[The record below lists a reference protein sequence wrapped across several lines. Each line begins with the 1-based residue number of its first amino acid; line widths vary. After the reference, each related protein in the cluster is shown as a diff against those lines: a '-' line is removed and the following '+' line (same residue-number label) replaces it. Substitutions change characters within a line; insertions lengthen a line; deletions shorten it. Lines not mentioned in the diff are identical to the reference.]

1 MKPFLQ
7 AERLRRV
14 TRAGFRFSMLSIFS
28 FVSTLGLT
36 ALFHEVFGIGQQL
49 SFLATLI
56 LVFFLN
62 FLGMRYYVSQTS
74 DQPFINQFV
83 GFLGTSLVFR
93 GLEFLLFTV
102 LLNFGLHYLVS
113 VVLVQIT
120 GFVSKFTFYRFRIFN
135 ESR

>member
-1 MKPFLQ
+1 
-7 AERLRRV
+7 
-14 TRAGFRFSMLSIFS
+14 MLSVFS

-36 ALFHEVFGIGQQL
+36 ALFHEVVGIGQQL

-56 LVFFLN
+56 IVFFLN
-62 FLGMRYYVSQTS
+62 FLGMRHYVSQTS
-74 DQPFINQFV
+74 NKPIGPQFA

-93 GLEFLLFTV
+93 GLEFLLFTA
-102 LLNFGLHYLVS
+102 LLKFGLYYLIA
-113 VVLVQIT
+113 VVLVQIA